1 MHRLV
6 VISLLVGGAMFV
18 GGARELRA
26 TVLVPA
32 EFHEI
37 VSGSQI
43 IVYGRVAAVRAE
55 WSDDRSRID
64 SIVSVTAGTY
74 LKGGPGSTVTLRV
87 PGGQIGRYRNVMIGA
102 PQFQRGDEAVFFLT
116 ASGPSIAHI
125 FGLSQGL
132 YRVSVDT
139 RTGQRLVVPP
149 VLMSESAQA
158 QPIVRG
164 DPARRQLSLDEFAST
179 VRQAMLAGSA
189 R

>member
-1 MHRLV
+1 MMRRIILIV
-6 VISLLVGGAMFV
+6 VLMLC
-18 GGARELRA
+18 ARELRA

-37 VSGSQI
+37 VAGSQV
-43 IVYGRVAAVRAE
+43 IVYGRVTSLRAE

-64 SIVSVTAGTY
+64 TLVTVMAGSY
-74 LKGGPGSTVTLRV
+74 LKGGPGSTVTFRV

-102 PQFQRGDEAVFFLT
+102 PQFQAGDEAVLFLS

-132 YRVSVDT
+132 YRVRVDS
-139 RTGQRLVVPP
+139 RTGRRMVVPP
-149 VLMSESAQA
+149 VLIADGEAAQT
-158 QPIVRG
+158 IVRG
-164 DPARRQLSLDEFAST
+164 DTSRRQLSLDDFAAS
-179 VRQAMLAGSA
+179 VRQAMSGGG

>member
-1 MHRLV
+1 MRRL
-6 VISLLVGGAMFV
+6 ILILVFMFC
-18 GGARELRA
+18 ARELGA

-37 VSGSQI
+37 VAGSQV
-43 IVYGRVAAVRAE
+43 IVYGRVASVRAG

-64 SIVSVTAGTY
+64 SVVTVTAGTY
-74 LKGGPGSTVTLRV
+74 LKGGPGTTVTFRV

-102 PQFQRGDEAVFFLT
+102 PQFQPGDEAVFFLS

-132 YRVSVDT
+132 FRVSVDA
-139 RTGQRLVVPP
+139 RTGRRLVVPP
-149 VLMSESAQA
+149 VLVSNTDQA
-158 QPIVRG
+158 QTVVRG
-164 DPARRQLSLDEFAST
+164 DPARRQLSLDEFAAT
-179 VRQAMLAGSA
+179 VRQAMSAGSP